1 MIKQILN
8 MFAVTL
14 AFAAGAAATAVLL
27 GMPVAV
33 IPLYLEIAVLAGLA
47 VDSLR
52 FVASK
57 FWNGKWQMDR
67 DIEDIFRSSLA

>member
-14 AFAAGAAATAVLL
+14 AFAAGAAATAVVL
-27 GMPVAV
+27 GMPVAA
-33 IPLYLEIAVLAGLA
+33 IPLYLEYAVLAGLM

-52 FVASK
+52 FVVSK
-57 FWNGKWQMDR
+57 FWNGKWQMEH